1 MRKIL
6 LILYIF
12 TFTFSFAQQSSSE
25 GSIVNKNTPNTP
37 VESIFSLAAYPNPLT
52 VKSKINFTSTTSQ
65 EVVFSVKNILGKIM
79 YSERLETKAG
89 FNSIQFN
96 RNNLPQ
102 GMYIYSIQT
111 ENEIVSK
118 RLIIK

>member
-1 MRKIL
+1 M
-6 LILYIF
+6 
-12 TFTFSFAQQSSSE
+12 TFTFSFAQQSSNDVSA
-25 GSIVNKNTPNTP
+25 VAKNEPI
-37 VESIFSLAAYPNPLT
+37 ESINSLGAYPNPLT
-52 VKSKINFTSTTSQ
+52 IKSKINFTSTTSQ
-65 EVVFSVKNILGKIM
+65 EVEFSVKNILGRKV
-79 YSERLETKAG
+79 YSEKIPARAG
-89 FNSIQFN
+89 MNSILFN